1 MGENLERR
9 ESWRFEMTR
18 KSNAK
23 LYYYLM
29 IASMLVRLF
38 WLVTMEPNGASRA
51 LERFPSVDTIEG
63 LAVHTLPYIVYPSMV
78 ILVVIILAALLKKK
92 WAYVAGIVFGAT
104 HFVLTLALAVLH
116 GNPGYG
122 PAVVL
127 PTSALMVVF
136 STLAYRAEPV
146 QITAQEPA

>member
-1 MGENLERR
+1 M
-9 ESWRFEMTR
+9 S
-18 KSNAK
+18 KSIGK
-23 LYYYLM
+23 VFYYLM

-51 LERFPSVDTIEG
+51 LDRFPGVDTIEG
-63 LAVHTLPYIVYPSMV
+63 FAVHTLPYIVYPSMV

-127 PTSALMVVF
+127 PASALMVVF
-136 STLAYRAEPV
+136 SALTYRAEPV
-146 QITAQEPA
+146 QTTVQEPA